1 MLWTARTKKNTFHLL
16 IPKNSRAWELLHK
29 YSNNL
34 NISENWYALR
44 QILRVKKNQNLF
56 RKRTELSITDTV
68 SSSFEPETASDTMS
82 IKSRAKKSIKISPSL
97 INKRVIRMFLRFF
110 KTNLDE
116 FFKTKNLNLIKDGS
130 TMSKALFDELV
141 ITYMDV
147 IFGDTLDML
156 DENKVDKIIQSLS
169 TILLKDR
176 HSYYEGKNWNIGE
189 IAQGLDFDEV
199 KQLAYSPSYE
209 KTLKY
214 ISQEGNSVLYVYF
227 FLTE

>member
-1 MLWTARTKKNTFHLL
+1 
-16 IPKNSRAWELLHK
+16 
-29 YSNNL
+29 
-34 NISENWYALR
+34 
-44 QILRVKKNQNLF
+44 
-56 RKRTELSITDTV
+56 
-68 SSSFEPETASDTMS
+68 
-82 IKSRAKKSIKISPSL
+82 
-97 INKRVIRMFLRFF
+97 
-110 KTNLDE
+110 
-116 FFKTKNLNLIKDGS
+116 
-130 TMSKALFDELV
+130 MSKALFDELV

-176 HSYYEGKNWNIGE
+176 HSYYEGKNWKIGE

-227 FLTE
+227 FLTEWRKLVQNTSDSFCYKEASQIEETKVLFFQMHELYNESIAFVSKPLQKIINDEVNECLRDIDL